1 MGFVNER
8 LENHEW
14 QTIDRKR
21 NIVLKRTGGGT
32 PQEPF
37 DFNLNIAG
45 ESVNFSAN
53 YKMINLEKEKGYD
66 IEWQVLAIYAPSH
79 IKQDKLRLHSLIA
92 EALDAFGFAASR
104 RNVKNLTVTF
114 SPTA

>member
-14 QTIDRKR
+14 QTIDRER
-21 NIVLKRTGGGT
+21 DIVLKGTGGM

-37 DFNLNIAG
+37 DFNLSIAG
-45 ESVNFSAN
+45 ESVNFSAHR
-53 YKMINLEKEKGYD
+53 KVISLGREQGCD

-79 IKQDKLRLHSLIA
+79 VKQDKLRLHSLIA
-92 EALDAFGFAASR
+92 EALNAFGFAASR
-104 RNVKNLTVTF
+104 RNVKNLIVTF
-114 SPTA
+114 APNA

>member
-14 QTIDRKR
+14 QTIDRER
-21 NIVLKRTGGGT
+21 GIVLKGTGGM

-45 ESVNFSAN
+45 ENVNFSAHRRV
-53 YKMINLEKEKGYD
+53 ISLGREQGCD

-79 IKQDKLRLHSLIA
+79 VKQDKLRLHSLIT
-92 EALDAFGFAASR
+92 EALDVFGFATSR
-104 RNVKNLTVTF
+104 KNVKNLTVTF
-114 SPTA
+114 APNV